1 MDKKQIG
8 NRLKELRA
16 SSSLSVEE
24 VLHIL
29 KEKYSIEVR
38 PNTLY
43 GYENGRTSPDVDLFL
58 ALCKIYKCR
67 DILYEFGYTDVKELY
82 NIHNPEE
89 KEIIEK
95 YQKLPETGKDMIRGA
110 LGIEKEECQK
120 MEEIS

>member
-16 SSSLSVEE
+16 NSSLSVDE
-24 VLHIL
+24 VLCIL

-67 DILYEFGYTDVKELY
+67 DILFEFGYTDIKEIY
-82 NIHNPEE
+82 NIHNSEE
-89 KEIIEK
+89 KEVVEK
-95 YQKLPETGKDMIRGA
+95 YRKLPESGKDLIRGA
-110 LGIEKEECQK
+110 LGIEKGEGQK
-120 MEEIS
+120 LEGIS

>member
-16 SSSLSVEE
+16 SSSLSVED

-82 NIHNPEE
+82 SIHNPEE

-95 YQKLPETGKDMIRGA
+95 YQKLPENGKDMIRGA
-110 LGIEKEECQK
+110 LGIEKRDDQK

>member
-16 SSSLSVEE
+16 SSSLSVED

-95 YQKLPETGKDMIRGA
+95 YQKLPENGKDMIRGA
-110 LGIEKEECQK
+110 LGIEKRDDQK

>member
-8 NRLKELRA
+8 QRLKELRA
-16 SSSLSVEE
+16 NSSLSVDE
-24 VLHIL
+24 VLQIL
-29 KEKYSIEVR
+29 KNKYGIEVR

-58 ALCKIYKCR
+58 ALCKIYSCR
-67 DILYEFGYTDVKELY
+67 DILYEFGYTDIKEIY

-110 LGIEKEECQK
+110 LGIEKRDEQK

>member
-16 SSSLSVEE
+16 SSSLSVED

-67 DILYEFGYTDVKELY
+67 DVLYEFGYTDVKELY

-95 YQKLPETGKDMIRGA
+95 YQKLPENGKDMIRGA
-110 LGIEKEECQK
+110 LGIEKGECQK

>member
-95 YQKLPETGKDMIRGA
+95 YQKLPENGKDMIRGA
-110 LGIEKEECQK
+110 LGIEKGDEQK

>member
-110 LGIEKEECQK
+110 LGIEKGECQK

>member
-16 SSSLSVEE
+16 SSSLSVDE

-110 LGIEKEECQK
+110 LGIEKGECQK

>member
-16 SSSLSVEE
+16 SSSLSVED

-95 YQKLPETGKDMIRGA
+95 YQKLPENGKDMIRGA
-110 LGIEKEECQK
+110 LGIEKRDEQK

>member
-8 NRLKELRA
+8 QRLKELRA
-16 SSSLSVEE
+16 NSSLSVDE
-24 VLHIL
+24 VLQIL
-29 KEKYSIEVR
+29 KNKYSIEVR

-58 ALCKIYKCR
+58 ALCKIYSCR
-67 DILYEFGYTDVKELY
+67 DILYEFGYTDIKEIY

-110 LGIEKEECQK
+110 LGIEKRDEQK

>member
-16 SSSLSVEE
+16 SSSLSVED

-95 YQKLPETGKDMIRGA
+95 YQKLPENGKDMIRGA
-110 LGIEKEECQK
+110 LGIEKGECQK

>member
-16 SSSLSVEE
+16 SSSLSVED

-82 NIHNPEE
+82 NIHNSEE

-95 YQKLPETGKDMIRGA
+95 YQKLPENGKDMIRGA
-110 LGIEKEECQK
+110 LGIEKRDEQK

>member
-8 NRLKELRA
+8 SRLKELRA
-16 SSSLSVEE
+16 DSSLSVDE
-24 VLHIL
+24 VLCIL

-58 ALCKIYKCR
+58 ALCKIYGCR
-67 DILYEFGYTDVKELY
+67 DVLYEFGYTDIKEIY
-82 NIHNPEE
+82 NIHNSEE
-89 KEIIEK
+89 KEVVEK
-95 YQKLPETGKDMIRGA
+95 YRKLPESSKDMIRGA
-110 LGIEKEECQK
+110 LGIEKRECQK

>member
-95 YQKLPETGKDMIRGA
+95 YQPLPETGKDMIRGA
-110 LGIEKEECQK
+110 LGIEKGECQK

>member
-16 SSSLSVEE
+16 ASSLSVDE
-24 VLHIL
+24 VLGIL

-67 DILYEFGYTDVKELY
+67 DVLYEFGYTDIKEIY
-82 NIHNPEE
+82 NIHNSEE
-89 KEIIEK
+89 KEVIEK
-95 YQKLPETGKDMIRGA
+95 YQKLSESGKDMIRGA
-110 LGIEKEECQK
+110 LGIEKRDNGK
-120 MEEIS
+120 MENIS